1 MKSIDQNLHNEHAH
15 CDLHEDINFKGS
27 DSTGFSVCFSICD
40 SEYVSE
46 IFPLK
51 DVKECTHATGKVEN
65 CD

>member
-1 MKSIDQNLHNEHAH
+1 MKSIDQNLHNEHAY

-27 DSTGFSVCFSICD
+27 DSSGFFVCFSFCD

-51 DVKECTHATGKVEN
+51 DVKESSRNRQSIEL
-65 CD
+65 